1 MKTPKLTDMLV
12 FEMKDIKSSCICL
25 LKVFTCIHDLH
36 KFESRSGF
44 SDTPLLPMLNIR
56 NHCHDNIQEKI
67 DDVIL
72 GEKKTTPLI
81 LTYHGIVLKIPDVS
95 IYISLV
101 QNVFCEK

>member
-1 MKTPKLTDMLV
+1 
-12 FEMKDIKSSCICL
+12 MKDIKSSCICL
-25 LKVFTCIHDLH
+25 LKVFTCIH

-44 SDTPLLPMLNIR
+44 SDTPLLPVLNIR
-56 NHCHDNIQEKI
+56 NHCHDNIDNIQKEI

-101 QNVFCEK
+101 QNVFLRKVIT